1 VCVCLVVPLREVCGT
16 IADAPMQFEITSWA
30 QQTGVQ
36 FVSII
41 NAAQMASCC
50 GASLQLPS
58 MYIFGPARSTMFTFA
73 SPESN
78 DTFCLG
84 ARGNSDFFFY
94 KRIPVRCRT
103 LYHRSQAYHAA
114 NEYAELPKRCTDA
127 RAKTVAHVRTL
138 DMDPSKAVHSE
149 YGQPPLSFYLSA
161 WNHTGD
167 NTLHVVHKDLA
178 SPVAKVLD
186 ALHKTTKV
194 PIEMHSHVAF
204 KHDLLTLL
212 CAENLIM
219 SRSSLSVMV
228 LMNPHLKRVYHYEPP
243 RNGPWRLLSYSCNTA
258 HFHAGGNMSRW
269 AASDRQKLELVTT
282 DPPVAFVRAK
292 TTCLEPRDA
301 LAL

>member
-1 VCVCLVVPLREVCGT
+1 
-16 IADAPMQFEITSWA
+16 MQFEITSWA

-36 FVSII
+36 FVSLI
-41 NAAQMASCC
+41 NAAQLASCC

-58 MYIFGPARSTMFTFA
+58 MYIFGPARSTMFTFQ
-73 SPESN
+73 SPKSN
-78 DTFCLG
+78 DTFCLK

-94 KRIPVRCRT
+94 TRIPVRCRT
-103 LYHRSQAYHAA
+103 LHHRSQAYHAA
-114 NEYAELPKRCTDA
+114 NEYAELPKKCNDA

-138 DMDPSKAVHSE
+138 DMDASKSVHPD

-167 NTLHVVHKDLA
+167 NALHVVHKDLA

-194 PIEMHSHVAF
+194 PIEMHSNVAF

-219 SRSSLSVMV
+219 SRSSLSFMV
-228 LMNPHLKRVYHYEPP
+228 LMNPRLKRVYHYEQP
-243 RNGPWRLLSYSCNTA
+243 RSGPWRLLSYSCNTA
-258 HFHAGGNMSRW
+258 HFHAGGDIPRW
-269 AASDRQKLELVTT
+269 AASDRQKLELVTN
-282 DPPVAFVRAK
+282 DPPLAFVRAK
-292 TTCLEPRDA
+292 TACLEPRDA
-301 LAL
+301 FTPRSRR